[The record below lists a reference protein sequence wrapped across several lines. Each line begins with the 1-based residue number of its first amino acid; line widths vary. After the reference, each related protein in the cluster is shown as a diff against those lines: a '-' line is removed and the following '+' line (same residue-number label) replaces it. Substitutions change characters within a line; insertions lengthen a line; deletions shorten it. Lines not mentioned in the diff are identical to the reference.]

1 MMTATRSARS
11 MTRARF
17 TDSGLVPVR
26 KADVKA
32 GHGYYLGASSSPSF
46 VLVLAATDD
55 AVRYCDSY
63 SLAVQTQPRWI
74 FEDLTVSAHE
84 TVKRDA
90 ASYAKAAETANESTA
105 GGRLTKQCARA
116 AAERLAAHGAPVCLS
131 NYDRYEVRVM
141 GAPGV
146 DVYRIGGNYGAVG
159 NWDDSTNVVDVECSD
174 EDMCAML
181 ARDGVTKVSARLV
194 KACPKA

>member
-46 VLVLAATDD
+46 VLVLAVTDD

-63 SLAVQTQPRWI
+63 SLTVQTQPRWI
-74 FEDLTVSAHE
+74 FEDLTVSAIG
-84 TVKRDA
+84 TI
-90 ASYAKAAETANESTA
+90 
-105 GGRLTKQCARA
+105 QRA
-116 AAERLAAHGAPVCLS
+116 AAASVKAAATADVATAAGRLAKRIADVYAGQVAAHGAAVVFSDYNRVECRVKGS
-131 NYDRYEVRVM
+131 ATVDAYRVGKDYGVVGDWDSDANEV
-141 GAPGV
+141 
-146 DVYRIGGNYGAVG
+146 
-159 NWDDSTNVVDVECSD
+159 TVECSE
-174 EDMCAML
+174 EDVCRML
-181 ARDGVTKVSARLV
+181 GAGVTLGRLRV
-194 KACPKA
+194 IKACPTA

>member
-105 GGRLTKQCARA
+105 GGRLTKQCARV
-116 AAERLAAHGAPVCLS
+116 AAERLAAHGAAVVFSDYNRVECRVKGS
-131 NYDRYEVRVM
+131 ATVDASRVGKDYGVVGDWDSEANEV
-141 GAPGV
+141 
-146 DVYRIGGNYGAVG
+146 
-159 NWDDSTNVVDVECSD
+159 TVECSE
-174 EDMCAML
+174 EDVCRML
-181 ARDGVTKVSARLV
+181 GAGVTLGPLRVI
-194 KACPKA
+194 KACPTA